1 MLKEIVIA
9 IQSYLEAHRFIS
21 RHKLWKWILIPGFLY
36 TLMFMA
42 GIWLFWVTSNEAT
55 QLLLNK
61 TGIREWLENFKN
73 GWMNFLV
80 IICQIIIWMVSLMF
94 YFSLFKFIFLIIG
107 SPLFSY
113 LSEKTDTILTGKDFP
128 FSFSKLMND
137 AWRAIKIALRNL
149 LWQSLYMLSLFLL
162 SFFPLF
168 GWVTP
173 LVGLL
178 VECYYLGFSMLDYSS
193 ERNNLSAMQS
203 IQFIGR
209 HKGLAIGNGFVFYL
223 MHLVPI
229 IGWLLAPSYAVIAAT
244 LSLHKAR
251 NEKVIIG

>member
-1 MLKEIVIA
+1 
-9 IQSYLEAHRFIS
+9 
-21 RHKLWKWILIPGFLY
+21 
-36 TLMFMA
+36 
-42 GIWLFWVTSNEAT
+42 
-55 QLLLNK
+55 
-61 TGIREWLENFKN
+61 
-73 GWMNFLV
+73 MNFLV

>member
-94 YFSLFKFIFLIIG
+94 YFSMFKFIFLIIG

-162 SFFPLF
+162 SFFPFF

>member
-21 RHKLWKWILIPGFLY
+21 RHKLWKWILVPGFLY

>member
-149 LWQSLYMLSLFLL
+149 LCQSLYMLSLFLL

>member
-107 SPLFSY
+107 SPLFS
-113 LSEKTDTILTGKDFP
+113 
-128 FSFSKLMND
+128 
-137 AWRAIKIALRNL
+137 
-149 LWQSLYMLSLFLL
+149 
-162 SFFPLF
+162 
-168 GWVTP
+168 
-173 LVGLL
+173 
-178 VECYYLGFSMLDYSS
+178 
-193 ERNNLSAMQS
+193 
-203 IQFIGR
+203 
-209 HKGLAIGNGFVFYL
+209 
-223 MHLVPI
+223 
-229 IGWLLAPSYAVIAAT
+229 
-244 LSLHKAR
+244 
-251 NEKVIIG
+251 

>member
-209 HKGLAIGNGFVFYL
+209 HKGLAIGNGFV
-223 MHLVPI
+223 
-229 IGWLLAPSYAVIAAT
+229 
-244 LSLHKAR
+244 
-251 NEKVIIG
+251 

>member
-21 RHKLWKWILIPGFLY
+21 RHKLWKWILVPGFLY

-178 VECYYLGFSMLDYSS
+178 VECYYLGFSMLDYSI

>member
-137 AWRAIKIALRNL
+137 AWRTIKIALRNL